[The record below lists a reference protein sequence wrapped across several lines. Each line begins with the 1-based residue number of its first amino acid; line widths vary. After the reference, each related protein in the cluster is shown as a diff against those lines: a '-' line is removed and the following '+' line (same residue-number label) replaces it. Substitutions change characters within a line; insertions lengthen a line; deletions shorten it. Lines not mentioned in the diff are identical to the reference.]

1 MVNLEKEEMTFE
13 SFQDFFPLADE
24 LLVYFEET
32 VDDTHKI
39 NAS

>member
-24 LLVYFEET
+24 LLVYFEEL